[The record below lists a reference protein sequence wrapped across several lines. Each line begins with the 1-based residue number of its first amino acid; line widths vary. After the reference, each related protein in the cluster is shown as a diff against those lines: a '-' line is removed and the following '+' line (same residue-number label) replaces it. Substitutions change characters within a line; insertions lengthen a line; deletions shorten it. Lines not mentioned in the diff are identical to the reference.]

1 MSARTVHAAV
11 DLGAGSGR
19 VLVGAI
25 DGRGVLLE
33 EAHRFAYAPRLTGG
47 HLRWDMRALI
57 GGMCEGLRR
66 ANDSANRMNA
76 ELQSVGVD
84 AWGVDYGLVDA
95 EGDLLE
101 EPICYRDERTAGVM
115 ERALAIVSR
124 EALFEAT
131 GIQLLRL
138 NTIFQLMAHVAEG
151 VPARAARLLLMP
163 DLCHHTLCGS
173 TTTEPTN
180 ASTTQLL
187 NVKTG
192 MWDEDVISALGLP
205 MSLMPPLLPAGT
217 ALGQLRDD
225 VRRQF
230 DLPPLAVVQPAT
242 HDTASAVAA
251 TPLEGGWAFISSGTW
266 SLVGIERR
274 APLRNA
280 DVLAANITNER
291 GVNGT
296 FRFLKNV
303 MGLWILDSCRREWSV
318 EGRSLEIADLLA
330 AAAQLP
336 ETPAFIDPDDARFFN
351 PSSMVAEV
359 VAALN
364 DNGHKVSTDPAC
376 ITRIVLDSLA
386 LRYAAVLDLIERLS
400 GDRIAGIHIVGGG
413 SQNEYLNQATAD
425 ASGRPVLAGPAEA
438 TGLGNVLMQ
447 SVAYGATTVE
457 EGRTLI
463 RAALAPRRYEPR
475 HSARWV
481 LAKERYLNSVPR

>member
-1 MSARTVHAAV
+1 VSPRTVHAAV

-25 DGRGVLLE
+25 DSRGVLLE
-33 EAHRFAYAPRLTGG
+33 EAHRFAYSPRRKSG
-47 HLRWDMRALI
+47 HLRWDMAALV

-66 ANDSANRMNA
+66 ANDCARRVNA

-95 EGDLLE
+95 HGQLLE
-101 EPICYRDERTAGVM
+101 DPICYRDERTAGIM
-115 ERALAIVSR
+115 ERALEILSR

-151 VPARAARLLLMP
+151 LPPNADRLLLMP

-173 TTTEPTN
+173 RTTEPTN

-187 NVKTG
+187 NVRSG
-192 MWDEDVISALGLP
+192 MWDEDVMSALGLP
-205 MSLMPPLLPAGT
+205 MGLMPPLLPAGT
-217 ALGQLRDD
+217 TLGPLHDD
-225 VRRQF
+225 LRRQF
-230 DLPPLAVVQPAT
+230 ELPTLAVIQPAT

-251 TPLEGGWAFISSGTW
+251 TPLERDWAFISSGTW
-266 SLVGIERR
+266 SLVGVERR
-274 APLRNA
+274 APLRNP
-280 DVLAANITNER
+280 DVLTANITNER

-303 MGLWILDSCRREWSV
+303 MGLWILDSCRREWAADGLPV
-318 EGRSLEIADLLA
+318 EIPALLA

-351 PSSMVAEV
+351 PPSMIAEV
-359 VAALN
+359 HAAART
-364 DNGHKVSTDPAC
+364 DGRHISADPAS

-386 LRYAAVLDLIERLS
+386 LRYAAVLDLIERLT

-425 ASGRPVLAGPAEA
+425 AAGRPVLAGPVEA

-447 SVAYGATTVE
+447 SVACKTTTVE
-457 EGRTLI
+457 AGRQLI
-463 RAALAPRRYEPR
+463 RAAARPRQYEPR
-475 HSARWV
+475 NPAAWAV
-481 LAKERYLNSVPR
+481 AKARYLNSVPS